1 MKYTVAI
8 VDDHEL
14 VAKAIAGLVG
24 QFADYEVLF
33 DAENGKELIKHFKLN
48 HIPDVVLLDINMP
61 DMDGYETSLWLK
73 NNYPEVKVLA
83 LSMNDKEEAI
93 VRMLRN
99 GVRGYLLKG
108 CRPSELRDALDSVIN
123 KGFYYTEFITSRLI
137 KSLSADFVLNPIEA
151 LGLNEREA
159 EFVQLACTDMTY
171 VEIADKMCVS
181 PRTVDGYRESL
192 FVKFNVKS
200 RVGLAVEAIR
210 LGVVQV

>member
-48 HIPDVVLLDINMP
+48 HIPNVVLLDINMP

-108 CRPSELRDALDSVIN
+108 CRPSELREALDSVIN
-123 KGFYYTEFITSRLI
+123 KGFYYTEFVTSRLI
-137 KSLSADFVLNPIEA
+137 KSLNPDFVLNPVEA
-151 LGLNEREA
+151 LGLSEREA
-159 EFVQLACTDMTY
+159 EFIQLACTDMTY